1 MAILLISYV
10 LADPRAP
17 DSKGPTNVS
26 SLFIFASLV
35 THLPQKDDVA
45 RDAQAEEP
53 DLSPERASSN
63 ITGYM
68 YGVTPG
74 LAIWI
79 VFGLTKEFRQVMYD
93 RFVPRKWRRKQSRS
107 SSSLSRSPWSPS
119 AGMRGSSQASG
130 PQQVAPTTT
139 VDVELQLD
147 DWNRDTKKRATSD
160 VFQIQPLLGGG
171 QAAGPGRGV

>member
-1 MAILLISYV
+1 M
-10 LADPRAP
+10 
-17 DSKGPTNVS
+17 S

-53 DLSPERASSN
+53 DLSPARASSN

-79 VFGLTKEFRQVMYD
+79 VFGLTKEFRQVMYE
-93 RFVPRKWRRKQSRS
+93 RFVPKRWRRKQRQSH
-107 SSSLSRSPWSPS
+107 SLFRSPWSPTPS
-119 AGMRGSSQASG
+119 SSQTSG
-130 PQQVAPTTT
+130 PRVAPTTTTTT

-147 DWNRDTKKRATSD
+147 DWNRGTKKRATSE
-160 VFQIQPLLGGG
+160 VFQTQPLLGGG